1 MRRLSVGRRLVYGR
15 RSDFLFLP
23 GGRRVSLSFIAA
35 ALLLAPMP
43 GAAEA
48 ERFKNLFERAEAHFR
63 AGDYGAAVALFRQ
76 ADRLRVTP
84 EVAYDLAKCFE
95 KLGDEAYTV
104 YYYRLYLRRA
114 PDAPDTLEVAEK
126 VGTALAK
133 AESEGQGFLEL
144 DAPRATAVRLEGRQF
159 PEPPVAL
166 FLAPGDYEV
175 SAEFPGGTRTMTVHI
190 VTGRTTTVSFE
201 PLAPPLVPLEDAL
214 PPELLARGA
223 LAPAGPGP
231 SKLRIASYA
240 TAGVGVAMLV
250 AGLVLGLASSGD
262 AARLESDRALT
273 VSEAQGLADA
283 ASGKAVAANVLF
295 GAGGAA
301 VAGGAILFV
310 LSMPEPG
317 TPSGGAR

>member
-1 MRRLSVGRRLVYGR
+1 
-15 RSDFLFLP
+15 
-23 GGRRVSLSFIAA
+23 
-35 ALLLAPMP
+35 
-43 GAAEA
+43 
-48 ERFKNLFERAEAHFR
+48 
-63 AGDYGAAVALFRQ
+63 
-76 ADRLRVTP
+76 
-84 EVAYDLAKCFE
+84 
-95 KLGDEAYTV
+95 
-104 YYYRLYLRRA
+104 
-114 PDAPDTLEVAEK
+114 VAEK

-175 SAEFPGGTRTMTVHI
+175 SADFPGGTRTMTVHI

-317 TPSGGAR
+317 TPSSGAR